1 MDFLH
6 TVDRSQIKIVAVAL
20 IAILMITGCGKSGIS
35 GAYRDENDRTVEFF
49 FTHDG
54 LFSGAINGPATGFHG
69 FRGTYTIKGDEITMT
84 LSDFD
89 NQKPV
94 GDMAKPETGSLS
106 SDRNTIRTDRIKR
119 TLVKE

>member
-1 MDFLH
+1 MK
-6 TVDRSQIKIVAVAL
+6 RSILVAAAL
-20 IAILMITGCGKSGIS
+20 VAILILSGCGKSHIS
-35 GAYRDENDRTVEFF
+35 GAYRDEHDRTVEYF

-69 FRGTYTIKGDEITMT
+69 FRGTYTIQGDEITMT
-84 LSDFD
+84 YTDLD

-94 GDMAKPETGSLS
+94 GDMAKPETGSVS
-106 SDRNTIRTDRIKR
+106 SDRNTIRTDTTRR

>member
-1 MDFLH
+1 MKRL
-6 TVDRSQIKIVAVAL
+6 IIVAAAL
-20 IAILMITGCGKSGIS
+20 IAILIVSGCGKSHIS

-49 FTHDG
+49 FTSDG

-69 FRGTYTIKGDEITMT
+69 FRGTYTIKGDEITMIFT
-84 LSDFD
+84 DAD

-94 GDMAKPETGSLS
+94 GDMAKPETGSVS
-106 SDRNTIRTDRIKR
+106 SDRNTIRTDRTKR